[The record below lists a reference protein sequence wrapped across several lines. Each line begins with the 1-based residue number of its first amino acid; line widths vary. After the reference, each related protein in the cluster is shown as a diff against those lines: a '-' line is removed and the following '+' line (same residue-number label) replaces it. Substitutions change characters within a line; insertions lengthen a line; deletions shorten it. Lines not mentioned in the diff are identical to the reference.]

1 MAKPKTFKAQHKRR
15 RNKTLAVQALLG
27 ITILALL
34 FGISHVSIK
43 ILHGQ
48 PVFEMTGTAASDSAE
63 SDSQTES
70 AENPESTDDAE
81 STESTDEQTDPAEP
95 EEPAESAQEPEPSE
109 PAEPEEP
116 EEPSEP
122 SAQAWNTAERLS
134 GAAPGVTG
142 DDSRMLAVPEN
153 GRLSEEYLRTV
164 MFVGDSLS
172 QGFALYPPTREV
184 STVCA
189 YKSTS
194 PNQVIQNFVGQRPD
208 GSRIEM
214 WDDIKTQA
222 PGSIYVLYGTN
233 ALVAQSD
240 EAFLKYYGDLLDM
253 LRQRYPDVPIYV
265 QSITPT
271 TAAQGVKQP
280 PLENGHIRTVNNAIA
295 KMAADKGLFYLDAQ
309 EALADAEGNLRGDYV
324 GTYDGI
330 HMNPTGYA
338 AWADYILT
346 HTVYSEAN
354 RQFAVDDSYS

>member
-1 MAKPKTFKAQHKRR
+1 MAKPNSFKAQHKRR
-15 RNKTLAVQALLG
+15 RNKTLAVQAALG
-27 ITILALL
+27 IVILVLL
-34 FGISHVSIK
+34 FGISHVSVK

-48 PVFEMTGTAASDSAE
+48 PVFEIAGSSGSDKTDSSGQETDPE
-63 SDSQTES
+63 SNIDTEPEDTQENGGE
-70 AENPESTDDAE
+70 ANPE
-81 STESTDEQTDPAEP
+81 PLP
-95 EEPAESAQEPEPSE
+95 EPEPSE
-109 PAEPEEP
+109 PAEPQ
-116 EEPSEP
+116 
-122 SAQAWNTAERLS
+122 AQSWNTAQRLS
-134 GAAPGVTG
+134 GAIPEATA
-142 DDSRMLAVPEN
+142 DDSRILAVPEN

-172 QGFALYPPTREV
+172 QGFALYPPTRDV

-208 GSRIEM
+208 GSAIEM

-222 PGSIYVLYGTN
+222 PGNIYVLYGTN
-233 ALVAQSD
+233 ALIAQTD

-253 LRQRYPDVPIYV
+253 LRQRYPNVPIYV

-271 TAAQGVKQP
+271 TAEQGVKQP
-280 PLENGHIRTVNNAIA
+280 PLENSHIRSVNNAIA
-295 KMAADKGLFYLDAQ
+295 KMAVDKGMFYLDAQ
-309 EALADAEGNLRGDYV
+309 EALADSQGNLRGDYV

-354 RQFAVDDSYS
+354 KQFATDGSYS

>member
-1 MAKPKTFKAQHKRR
+1 MAKPKSFKAQHQCR

-34 FGISHVSIK
+34 FGISHVSIR

-48 PVFEMTGTAASDSAE
+48 PVFEIAASSGQP
-63 SDSQTES
+63 SSQSTSQTETSSPGS
-70 AENPESTDDAE
+70 AAQEDASAQPPQE
-81 STESTDEQTDPAEP
+81 AQQDPA
-95 EEPAESAQEPEPSE
+95 PAD
-109 PAEPEEP
+109 PAPP
-116 EEPSEP
+116 
-122 SAQAWNTAERLS
+122 QQGWNTAQRLS
-134 GAAPGVTG
+134 GEPEVTG

-172 QGFALYPPTREV
+172 QGFALYPPTRGV

-222 PGSIYVLYGTN
+222 PSNIYVLYGTN

-240 EAFLKYYGDLLDM
+240 EAFLKYYSDLLDM
-253 LRQRYPDVPIYV
+253 LRQRYADVPIYV

-271 TAAQGVKQP
+271 TAEQGVKQP
-280 PLENGHIRTVNNAIA
+280 PLENSHIRSVNNAIA
-295 KMAADKGLFYLDAQ
+295 KMAADKGVFYLDAQ
-309 EALADAEGNLRGDYV
+309 EALADEQGNLRGDYV

-338 AWADYILT
+338 AWTDYILT
-346 HTVYSEAN
+346 HTVYNEYN